1 MALAR
6 RRRRL
11 GDFDMTRTLSLFA
24 ALALLAT
31 SSTAT
36 AAPALDAAGKCRDA
50 GKFVAAEK
58 CRSAKPAPKQVCKDA
73 KGKFAKCGSPGAKP
87 VK

>member
-1 MALAR
+1 
-6 RRRRL
+6 
-11 GDFDMTRTLSLFA
+11 MTRTLSLLA
-24 ALALLAT
+24 AVALLAAT
-31 SSTAT
+31 STAT
-36 AAPALDAAGKCRDA
+36 AAPALDAAGKCRDG

-58 CRSAKPAPKQVCKDA
+58 CKSAAPPAKQVCKDA

>member
-1 MALAR
+1 MA
-6 RRRRL
+6 
-11 GDFDMTRTLSLFA
+11 RTLALFA
-24 ALALLAT
+24 ALAVLT
-31 SSTAT
+31 STSAAA
-36 AAPALDAAGKCRDA
+36 AAPALDAGGKCRDA

-58 CRSAKPAPKQVCKDA
+58 CKAAKPPAKAICKDA

>member
-1 MALAR
+1 MLK
-6 RRRRL
+6 
-11 GDFDMTRTLSLFA
+11 TLSIT
-24 ALALLAT
+24 LALVFAT
-31 SSTAT
+31 SAA
-36 AAPALDAAGKCRDA
+36 AAPALDAAGKCRDG

-58 CRSAKPAPKQVCKDA
+58 CKAAKPAPKQVCKDA

>member
-1 MALAR
+1 MSDR
-6 RRRRL
+6 RRDRRF
-11 GDFDMTRTLSLFA
+11 GDLPITRTLTLFA

-31 SSTAT
+31 TLTAT
-36 AAPALDAAGKCRDA
+36 AAPALDAAGKCHDA

-58 CRSAKPAPKQVCKDA
+58 CKSAKPAAKQVCKDP
-73 KGKFAKCGSPGAKP
+73 KGEFAKCGSPGAKP

>member
-1 MALAR
+1 
-6 RRRRL
+6 
-11 GDFDMTRTLSLFA
+11 MTRTLALFA
-24 ALALLAT
+24 ALTLLA
-31 SSTAT
+31 SSSAAA

-58 CRSAKPAPKQVCKDA
+58 CKSAKPAPKAVCKDA

>member
-1 MALAR
+1 
-6 RRRRL
+6 
-11 GDFDMTRTLSLFA
+11 MTRTLSLFA

-31 SSTAT
+31 ASAAG

-50 GKFVAAEK
+50 GKFVAAEMCK
-58 CRSAKPAPKQVCKDA
+58 AAKPAPKQVCKDA

>member
-1 MALAR
+1 
-6 RRRRL
+6 
-11 GDFDMTRTLSLFA
+11 MTRTLSLFA
-24 ALALLAT
+24 ALAILA
-31 SSTAT
+31 SASTAS
-36 AAPALDAAGKCRDA
+36 AAPVLDAAGKCRDG

-58 CRSAKPAPKQVCKDA
+58 CKSAKPAPKQVCKDA

>member
-1 MALAR
+1 
-6 RRRRL
+6 
-11 GDFDMTRTLSLFA
+11 MTRTLSLFA
-24 ALALLAT
+24 ALALFA
-31 SSTAT
+31 SASAAG
-36 AAPALDAAGKCRDA
+36 AAPALDAAGKCRDG

-58 CRSAKPAPKQVCKDA
+58 CKGAKPAPKQVCKDA